1 MCRRQIRLP
10 CGRYELGNRASEG
23 FNMNCLHCPSI
34 ADHWII
40 DGSSLYQRS
49 RSSGEED
56 VWNVDTLPAMDQT
69 ANSMYGGAQ
78 EIFHQPV
85 AQQPVAQIQPLLK
98 HSQLRTHNQL
108 SLRLPSLNMLLQSS
122 LKDHH
127 YLQQDFHQVGAW
139 NNGLTMGSNTSI
151 LCNKILD
158 FTFKMYC

>member
-1 MCRRQIRLP
+1 NQWHK
-10 CGRYELGNRASEG
+10 
-23 FNMNCLHCPSI
+23 FNL
-34 ADHWII
+34 
-40 DGSSLYQRS
+40 
-49 RSSGEED
+49 
-56 VWNVDTLPAMDQT
+56 
-69 ANSMYGGAQ
+69 
-78 EIFHQPV
+78 
-85 AQQPVAQIQPLLK
+85 LLK

-108 SLRLPSLNMLLQSS
+108 SLRLPSLHMLLQSS